1 MAFCVRFIRNS
12 YVHFWRM
19 LLHFGA
25 EALGF
30 RSLKELQLLFERHFP
45 RTIRSLQLAYKN
57 LKSQL
62 AVKCFK
68 IFKSDYHIE
77 VLAYE
82 GLQASKLTLKL
93 LCEKVD
99 KTEATRQNLYIFLKV
114 AIKEEK
120 VSNLD
125 IFASGRHREEVLQER
140 ESKSP
145 RACRMHEQLHGGR
158 PYTWLGLR
166 RVC

>member
-1 MAFCVRFIRNS
+1 MS
-12 YVHFWRM
+12 
-19 LLHFGA
+19 
-25 EALGF
+25 
-30 RSLKELQLLFERHFP
+30 
-45 RTIRSLQLAYKN
+45 
-57 LKSQL
+57 
-62 AVKCFK
+62 
-68 IFKSDYHIE
+68 YHIE

-99 KTEATRQNLYIFLKV
+99 KTEATRQNLYIFLKD

-120 VSNLD
+120 VSNPD
-125 IFASGRHREEVLQER
+125 IFGNGRHREEVLQER

-158 PYTWLGLR
+158 PYTWLETCVLGIMQHLEESYNSATKAEQESILR
-166 RVC
+166 KLTIWKEELDKLIVQTNGSFRY